1 MNPGPERGP
10 GVPREDA
17 LRDRLLD
24 IAGPEPS
31 TAERALMVRLIE
43 SFLRK
48 VPLMLDLLE
57 AELAAEDPDASRV
70 AAHAL
75 RGSASN
81 IGADGLALLAGA
93 LEDEI
98 RAGRI
103 PDASAISALRAEA
116 TALRP
121 VFESTAARLADS

>member
-1 MNPGPERGP
+1 MPGAGT
-10 GVPREDA
+10 REAA
-17 LRDRLLD
+17 LRERLLD
-24 IAGPEPS
+24 IAGPDPGP
-31 TAERALMVRLIE
+31 AERALLVRLIE

-48 VPLMLDLLE
+48 APTMLDGLE
-57 AELAAEDPDASRV
+57 TILAAGDPAAACV

-98 RAGRI
+98 KAGR
-103 PDASAISALRAEA
+103 PPGRSAVTALRAEA
-116 TALRP
+116 DAIRP
-121 VFESTAARLADS
+121 LLTAAASRLAGPAH